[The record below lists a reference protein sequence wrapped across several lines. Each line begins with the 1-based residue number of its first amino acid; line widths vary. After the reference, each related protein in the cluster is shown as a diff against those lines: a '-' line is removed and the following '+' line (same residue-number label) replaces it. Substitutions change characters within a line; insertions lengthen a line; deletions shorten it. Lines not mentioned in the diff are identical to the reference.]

1 MAFYI
6 GKDLGTSAIKVILLD
21 EWQMEHRLRC
31 FALMLDGQ
39 NRTLMTGSQW
49 YVRINPETHNL

>member
-21 EWQMEHRLRC
+21 EWQMEHAIISSPVEVLRPLC
-31 FALMLDGQ
+31 SMV
-39 NRTLMTGSQW
+39 RTE
-49 YVRINPETHNL
+49 P